1 MAANIATSA
10 NKPYIYQ
17 VYRVHPEIQHMLDEN
32 FYVVWDNELEKYR
45 DKVSSIFVHVS
56 PMVTEELLVSFPNL
70 KVIGNCAV
78 GYDNVDLKACK
89 ARGIRVG
96 YTPGVLSDT
105 TADMSFAL
113 LLAVA
118 RRVVEGDKIGKSP
131 DTTHFDQGWFG
142 LQVSGMTCGIIGMG
156 RIGTEVAKRARGFD
170 MKILYHNRNQKP
182 KEIEE
187 QLQVTYSS
195 LDNLFAQS
203 DFVILVAPASKET
216 HRMMGRAQFSAMK
229 KTAVFVNISRGS
241 LVDHSALLE
250 ALQSGTIAGAG
261 LDVTD
266 PEPLPRDHPLLS
278 LPNTII
284 TPHSGSATLH
294 TRKKMA
300 QLTIDNIMA
309 GLKGEPMPR
318 EL

>member
-1 MAANIATSA
+1 M
-10 NKPYIYQ
+10 
-17 VYRVHPEIQHMLDEN
+17 HPEIQHMLDEN

-216 HRMMGRAQFSAMK
+216 HRMMGRAQFFSNEEDGCFCQHL
-229 KTAVFVNISRGS
+229 TW
-241 LVDHSALLE
+241 
-250 ALQSGTIAGAG
+250 QSG
-261 LDVTD
+261 
-266 PEPLPRDHPLLS
+266 
-278 LPNTII
+278 
-284 TPHSGSATLH
+284 
-294 TRKKMA
+294 
-300 QLTIDNIMA
+300 
-309 GLKGEPMPR
+309 
-318 EL
+318 